1 MTMSQTVS
9 EYDAQIAELKRQ
21 RDIASLESVKATQAI
36 MKRASTGKVA
46 DDLEALLGQLPA
58 GEMVHQ
64 QASNVINIIRG
75 TTNLIDQ
82 ETARVQAVV
91 DAHAEAG

>member
-1 MTMSQTVS
+1 MSQTVS